1 MSQDAAPLDL
11 SGFLPYRLSVL
22 ANTVSRELAALY
34 AKRFEITIPQWRI
47 IAVLGQHANVS
58 ADFVCGRTAM
68 DRVTVSRAIVG
79 LLSRKLLSRRSSPT
93 DRRCSMLRL
102 TAAGLRVYAE
112 IVPLARA
119 YETRLLSRLSPADR
133 RHLAQALTALE
144 TQVAADA
151 ATGELTADS
160 AGF

>member
-1 MSQDAAPLDL
+1 MSESPTALDL

-34 AKRFEITIPQWRI
+34 AKRFGITIPQWRI

-58 ADFVCGRTAM
+58 ADFVGGRTAM
-68 DRVTVSRAIVG
+68 DRVTVSRAIAG
-79 LLSRKLLSRRSSPT
+79 LLARKLILRRSSPS

-102 TAAGLRVYAE
+102 TAAGQRVYAE

-119 YETRLLSRLSPADR
+119 YETRLLSRLSAADR
-133 RHLAQALTALE
+133 QHLAQALTALE

-151 ATGELTADS
+151 AAGDLTAD
-160 AGF
+160 